1 MSESTGGGSTETAV
15 IARTFLEMAKMAQR
29 AESMLPGFDRQMRVA
44 GDAAAAAQLVEA
56 HKEFKAVQDALDRA
70 WAQIEP
76 TITGVLQAHPQI
88 SPPQ

>member
-15 IARTFLEMAKMAQR
+15 IARTFLEMAKLAQQ

-56 HKEFKAVQDALDRA
+56 HKEFKAVQDALDRT

-76 TITGVLQAHPQI
+76 TITGVLEAHPEI